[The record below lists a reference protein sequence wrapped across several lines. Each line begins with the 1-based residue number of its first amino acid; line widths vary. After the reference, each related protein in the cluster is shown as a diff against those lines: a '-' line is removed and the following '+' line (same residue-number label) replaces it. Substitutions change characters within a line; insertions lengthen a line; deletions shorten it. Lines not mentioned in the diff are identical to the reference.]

1 VPISISPQREEI
13 CCANWTFRLKII
25 FEQRSP
31 KLLTRRTHIGYR
43 RSVSRAGHALGHTQ
57 IPLLCTVTDL
67 LEADPA
73 AAAERRIFALW
84 R

>member
-43 RSVSRAGHALGHTQ
+43 RRSAALATRWDTQ

-73 AAAERRIFALW
+73 AAPNGGSVRVRRE
-84 R
+84 